1 MHYVRNGHYTCGT
14 HRSYSINEEEK
25 TNKQRWTAY
34 VTSRRKEK
42 EKKKKK
48 KKKKK
53 ETQRTK
59 SKKKKKKI
67 KTKQLAPDF
76 QTDFQTRDLNPFI
89 PRRLLP
95 HLFGLV
101 HFQCRCACLVSIV
114 TMFYRNSCI

>member
-1 MHYVRNGHYTCGT
+1 MDSIRN
-14 HRSYSINEEEK
+14 EPK
-25 TNKQRWTAY
+25 K
-34 VTSRRKEK
+34 RKG
-42 EKKKKK
+42 KKKKK
-48 KKKKK
+48 KRNTKNKKQK
-53 ETQRTK
+53 
-59 SKKKKKKI
+59 KKKKKKI
-67 KTKQLAPDF
+67 KTKPLAPDF